1 MSTNFWDAKVGDEET
16 PTPPLPS
23 VEQDPPSVGN
33 KATKPH
39 SDAVLFSNP
48 LVIDV
53 DGNKTQFPL
62 ARSNELSE
70 QAINLIFKSKE
81 YWMIELAPG
90 NRFFQMNVQTAEIEH
105 WLDGNII
112 HQQRGDIGQAM
123 DYLESII
130 PEAIPSEKANASDN
144 IWSQP
149 TANNEISTS
158 QRIVEMRSKDIQ
170 QLEQSGP
177 KETHHFPNIAAI
189 IVGGGAL
196 FFALISLINGA
207 ILPLLLLG
215 FVSFIGLAIAFS
227 MHTKIDHYVNDS
239 TFVWYKGQ
247 SVDFIYQKQV
257 GDKIQHWEEVSYS
270 TDSEGNSTSTTHY
283 HFRIIDS
290 SGGELYSRGSLGHNN
305 RAKLTN
311 LLGLPTGNVSRS
323 AGKVNYHDPGSPNF
337 NAETANNSSRVLR
350 TVALFPVII
359 FLMFGFVIVSDIFM
373 WDDFDEWD
381 DYDEDDSNIVYY
393 CSNDGADYAYQMG
406 GELCPEGYG
415 ITPDCPNGEPCICID
430 VDYDCFDGD
439 DDWGYII
446 DFQYDSADRWCN
458 NAENYPVTT
467 PIEIVS
473 VTEIGSNEE
482 NLAMWPNN
490 DLSYAINGGVCDYIY
505 HSSQSTSFE
514 FVFNLVNT
522 SDIDGISILY
532 IDDEWYTSGYSGIE
546 IYTAGVNNT
555 EWIKRYSSEKM
566 YGEYER
572 YATYEEPAADF
583 GLTAW
588 YRHAFNETVTN
599 VSQVKIV
606 TGMADQ
612 MSDTSVSFTG
622 LRVDAAG
629 DYNYSDYFLCNGT
642 WDGQFENS
650 TSELILWDDLPRPYH
665 LGCTDMVAQEE

>member
-70 QAINLIFKSKE
+70 QAINLIFKAKE

-144 IWSQP
+144 IWSQTTP
-149 TANNEISTS
+149 NNEISTS

-196 FFALISLINGA
+196 FFALISLINWA

-270 TDSEGNSTSTTHY
+270 TDSEGDTTSTTYY
-283 HFRIIDS
+283 HFRMVDA
-290 SGGELYSRGSLGHNN
+290 SGGELYSAQGAGGGSFGRNN

-323 AGKVNYHDPGSPNF
+323 AGKIQYQDPGSPNF
-337 NAETANNSSRVLR
+337 NVEPAKNSFGALSRF
-350 TVALFPVII
+350 ALFPIII
-359 FLMFGFVIVSDIFM
+359 FLMFGFVIVSDIFLD
-373 WDDFDEWD
+373 DDFDTY
-381 DYDEDDSNIVYY
+381 DYE
-393 CSNDGADYAYQMG
+393 M
-406 GELCPEGYG
+406 
-415 ITPDCPNGEPCICID
+415 PN
-430 VDYDCFDGD
+430 
-439 DDWGYII
+439 
-446 DFQYDSADRWCN
+446 RWCD
-458 NAENYPVTT
+458 ESVNYPVTV
-467 PIEIVS
+467 PINTVS
-473 VTEIGSNEE
+473 ETAMRGYETNRADGTYSN
-482 NLAMWPNN
+482 M
-490 DLSYAINGGVCDYIY
+490 DLVINGGICTYRY
-505 HSSQSTSFE
+505 QTGESTAFE
-514 FVFNLVNT
+514 FEYELQEV
-522 SDIDGISILY
+522 SDIDGISMLVMFHPGGQY
-532 IDDEWYTSGYSGIE
+532 VGYSGIE
-546 IYTAGVNNT
+546 VYTMAHNST
-555 EWIKRYSSEKM
+555 QWIQQIDSLYM
-566 YGEYER
+566 YGDYER
-572 YATYEEPAADF
+572 YASHEYPHNEFWFDDWF
-583 GLTAW
+583 
-588 YRHAFNETVTN
+588 RHAFDNTVEN

-606 TGMADQ
+606 TGHADQ
-612 MSDTSVSFTG
+612 MGDRSVSFSG

-629 DYNYSDYFLCNGT
+629 DYDYPDYRICSGE
-642 WDGQFENS
+642 WDGLFENS
-650 TSELILWDDLPRPYH
+650 TSDMIPWSRSDGEPYH
-665 LGCTDMVAQEE
+665 C

>member
-144 IWSQP
+144 IWSQTTP
-149 TANNEISTS
+149 NNEISTS

-196 FFALISLINGA
+196 FFALISPINGA
-207 ILPLLLLG
+207 IFPLLITG
-215 FVSFIGLAIAFS
+215 FISFIGLAIAFS
-227 MHTKIDHYVNDS
+227 IHVKIDHYPNDS

-270 TDSEGNSTSTTHY
+270 TDSEGDTTSTTYY
-283 HFRIIDS
+283 HFRMVDA
-290 SGGELYSRGSLGHNN
+290 SGGELYSAQGAGGGSFGRNN

-323 AGKVNYHDPGSPNF
+323 AGKVNYQDPGSPNF
-337 NAETANNSSRVLR
+337 NVEPAKNSFGALSRF
-350 TVALFPVII
+350 ALFPIII
-359 FLMFGFVIVSDIFM
+359 FLMFGFVIVSDIFLD
-373 WDDFDEWD
+373 DDFGTY
-381 DYDEDDSNIVYY
+381 DYE
-393 CSNDGADYAYQMG
+393 M
-406 GELCPEGYG
+406 
-415 ITPDCPNGEPCICID
+415 PN
-430 VDYDCFDGD
+430 
-439 DDWGYII
+439 
-446 DFQYDSADRWCN
+446 RWCD
-458 NAENYPVTT
+458 ESVNYPVTV
-467 PIEIVS
+467 PINTVS
-473 VTEIGSNEE
+473 ETAMRGYETNRADGTYSN
-482 NLAMWPNN
+482 M
-490 DLSYAINGGVCDYIY
+490 DLVINGGICTYRY
-505 HSSQSTSFE
+505 QTGESTAFE
-514 FVFNLVNT
+514 FEYELQEV
-522 SDIDGISILY
+522 SDIDGISMLVMFHPGGQY
-532 IDDEWYTSGYSGIE
+532 VGYSGIE
-546 IYTAGVNNT
+546 VYTMAHNST
-555 EWIKRYSSEKM
+555 QWIQQIDSLYM
-566 YGEYER
+566 YGDYER
-572 YATYEEPAADF
+572 YASHEDYLDDF
-583 GLTAW
+583 W
-588 YRHAFNETVTN
+588 FDRWFRHAFDNTVEN
-599 VSQVKIV
+599 VSHVKIV
-606 TGMADQ
+606 TGHADQ
-612 MSDTSVSFTG
+612 MGDRSVSFSG

-629 DYNYSDYFLCNGT
+629 DYDYPDYLICSGE
-642 WDGQFENS
+642 WDGLFENS
-650 TSELILWDDLPRPYH
+650 TSDMIPWSRSDGEPYH
-665 LGCTDMVAQEE
+665 C

>member
-144 IWSQP
+144 IWSQTTP
-149 TANNEISTS
+149 NNEISTS

-196 FFALISLINGA
+196 FFALISLINWA

-247 SVDFIYQKQV
+247 SVDFIYQKQA
-257 GDKIQHWEEVSYS
+257 GDKIQHWQETSYS
-270 TDSEGNSTSTTHY
+270 DDGEGATYY
-283 HFRIIDS
+283 HFRIVDS
-290 SGGELYSRGSLGHNN
+290 SGGELYAAQGAGGGSFGRNN

-311 LLGLPTGNVSRS
+311 LLGLPTGKISRR
-323 AGKVNYHDPGSPNF
+323 AGKIKYQDPSSPNF
-337 NAETANNSSRVLR
+337 NADTANNSSKVLR
-350 TVALFPVII
+350 TVALFPIII
-359 FLMFGFVIVSDIFM
+359 FLMFGFVIASDIFLD
-373 WDDFDEWD
+373 DDFDEWY
-381 DYDEDDSNIVYY
+381 DYE
-393 CSNDGADYAYQMG
+393 M
-406 GELCPEGYG
+406 
-415 ITPDCPNGEPCICID
+415 PN
-430 VDYDCFDGD
+430 
-439 DDWGYII
+439 
-446 DFQYDSADRWCN
+446 RWCDYSV
-458 NAENYPVTT
+458 NYPVTVPLT
-467 PIEIVS
+467 VVGETS
-473 VTEIGSNEE
+473 MDGYEHNREDGTYSDANLVT
-482 NLAMWPNN
+482 
-490 DLSYAINGGVCDYIY
+490 NGGICTYRYRTGD
-505 HSSQSTSFE
+505 SRAFE
-514 FVFNLVNT
+514 FVYELEEV
-522 SDIDGISILY
+522 SDIDGISMLVMGHPG
-532 IDDEWYTSGYSGIE
+532 DQSVGYSGLE
-546 IYTAGVNNT
+546 VYTMTNN
-555 EWIKRYSSEKM
+555 SSQWVQQIDSNYM
-566 YGEYER
+566 YGYFER
-572 YATYEEPAADF
+572 YASHEYYLDEFYFDQWF
-583 GLTAW
+583 
-588 YRHAFNETVTN
+588 RHAFDNTVEN
-599 VSQVKIV
+599 VSVVKIV
-606 TGMADQ
+606 TGNADQ
-612 MSDTSVSFTG
+612 LGDRSVSFSG

-629 DYNYSDYFLCNGT
+629 DYDYPDYRICSGE
-642 WDGQFENS
+642 WDGLFENS
-650 TSELILWDDLPRPYH
+650 TSDMIKWDSYDPDVHRR
-665 LGCTDMVAQEE
+665 C

>member
-144 IWSQP
+144 IWSQTTP
-149 TANNEISTS
+149 NNEISTS

-196 FFALISLINGA
+196 LFALISLINGA
-207 ILPLLLLG
+207 ILPLLITG
-215 FVSFIGLAIAFS
+215 FISLIGLAIAYS
-227 MHTKIDHYVNDS
+227 LHTKIDHYVNDS
-239 TFVWYKGQ
+239 IFVFYVGQ
-247 SVDFIYQKQV
+247 SVDFIYQKQA

-270 TDSEGNSTSTTHY
+270 TDSEGSTTSTTSY
-283 HFRIIDS
+283 HLRIIDS
-290 SGGELYSRGSLGHNN
+290 SGGELYSQTSLGRSN

-323 AGKVNYHDPGSPNF
+323 AGKVNYQDPSSSNF
-337 NAETANNSSRVLR
+337 NAEQPNNSFGGLSRF
-350 TVALFPVII
+350 ALFPFII
-359 FLMFGFVIVSDIFM
+359 FLMFGFGIVQDVFFG
-373 WDDFDEWD
+373 DDFDVY
-381 DYDEDDSNIVYY
+381 DYE
-393 CSNDGADYAYQMG
+393 M
-406 GELCPEGYG
+406 
-415 ITPDCPNGEPCICID
+415 PN
-430 VDYDCFDGD
+430 
-439 DDWGYII
+439 
-446 DFQYDSADRWCN
+446 RWCD
-458 NAENYPVTT
+458 ESVNYPVTVPLYST
-467 PIEIVS
+467 FE
-473 VTEIGSNEE
+473 TAMRGYESNREDGTYSD
-482 NLAMWPNN
+482 M
-490 DLSYAINGGVCDYIY
+490 DLIINGGICTYRY
-505 HSSQSTSFE
+505 RTGESTAFE
-514 FVFNLVNT
+514 FEYELQEVT
-522 SDIDGISILY
+522 DIDGISMLVMFHPGGQFV
-532 IDDEWYTSGYSGIE
+532 GYSGIE
-546 IYTAGVNNT
+546 VYTMASNSTQWVQQT
-555 EWIKRYSSEKM
+555 DSLYM
-566 YGEYER
+566 YGDYER
-572 YATYEEPAADF
+572 YASHEDYLDDF
-583 GLTAW
+583 W
-588 YRHAFNETVTN
+588 FDQWFRHAFDNTVEN
-599 VSQVKIV
+599 VSHVKIV
-606 TGMADQ
+606 TGHADQ
-612 MSDTSVSFTG
+612 LGDRSVSFSG

-629 DYNYSDYFLCNGT
+629 DYDYPDYRICSGE
-642 WDGQFENS
+642 WDGLFENS
-650 TSELILWDDLPRPYH
+650 TS
-665 LGCTDMVAQEE
+665 DMIPWMTEDGYISQC